1 MCPANEF
8 LNTSQIWPAKTTAK
22 VKAAVMKA
30 AAGEGGAAEAVVVLG
45 DGVTRTMPGPKA
57 VRYEAGRA
65 AAGAHLLF
73 NAFWLCSS
81 FCIFQMYMRDSLHQ
95 IDHGI
100 IIHVLRGILRL
111 FLGNNVYKCNNTW

>member
-45 DGVTRTMPGPKA
+45 V
-57 VRYEAGRA
+57 
-65 AAGAHLLF
+65 F
-73 NAFWLCSS
+73 Q
-81 FCIFQMYMRDSLHQ
+81 CI
-95 IDHGI
+95 
-100 IIHVLRGILRL
+100 
-111 FLGNNVYKCNNTW
+111 

>member
-45 DGVTRTMPGPKA
+45 DGVTRTMPGPKDMKRA
-57 VRYEAGRA
+57 VQLQEPTCFSMPFGCVLHFAYSRCTCEI
-65 AAGAHLLF
+65 
-73 NAFWLCSS
+73 LCIKLIMG
-81 FCIFQMYMRDSLHQ
+81 F
-95 IDHGI
+95 
-100 IIHVLRGILRL
+100 
-111 FLGNNVYKCNNTW
+111 